1 MKNRNEDLL
10 TPKQNLTLVIGHW
23 LLFKAL
29 ILTSYACVKNKKRK
43 RGLFSTK
50 QKDVHT
56 ERPLG

>member
-1 MKNRNEDLL
+1 MIIQGVANAL
-10 TPKQNLTLVIGHW
+10 TRHRAPV
-23 LLFKAL
+23 
-29 ILTSYACVKNKKRK
+29 SKNKGK